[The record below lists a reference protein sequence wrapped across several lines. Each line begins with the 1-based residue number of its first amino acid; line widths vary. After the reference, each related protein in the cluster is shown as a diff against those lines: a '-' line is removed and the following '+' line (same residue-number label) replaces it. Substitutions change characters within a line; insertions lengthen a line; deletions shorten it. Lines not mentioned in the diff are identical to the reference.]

1 MGLVIPV
8 YRVHLSLHVVPIL
21 HHVMSLVYIEHL
33 LLPCHLLILVY
44 LLVHQVLGHL
54 SHPQGLDLQELLEN
68 QVLPSNKDLTSWTT
82 VYCIVGWAW
91 ATLSIR
97 FYFNSSPSDIDVVQ
111 DQWSEGSHQDF
122 KMCQN
127 VRIVT
132 VLPCYTNIS
141 CCIQW
146 IALAEHYR

>member
-68 QVLPSNKDLTSWTT
+68 QVLPSNKDLTS
-82 VYCIVGWAW
+82 
-91 ATLSIR
+91 
-97 FYFNSSPSDIDVVQ
+97 
-111 DQWSEGSHQDF
+111 
-122 KMCQN
+122 
-127 VRIVT
+127 
-132 VLPCYTNIS
+132 
-141 CCIQW
+141 
-146 IALAEHYR
+146 